1 MSVTFKIISYQRLTP
16 GQQETFQT
24 DLEKFSIGR
33 SPENNWALPDP
44 QRFMSG
50 THCWIENRGGTWYV
64 IDTSTN
70 GVFINGSDQRMAKND
85 SVALKIGDQIRIGDY
100 ELELAQQDSSSPGVS
115 SSALP
120 DPFLDDDDFF
130 SQAETSIS
138 EAAPQDGRQELKEVN
153 TPLSQMDSS
162 LLGSSVSIDDLYQ
175 LDEEE
180 TPEPPPSLASG
191 GNQGSVLDHHFSSP
205 HVQQSPPPA
214 ATPPPADDDLLNKY
228 AVPLD
233 EIPDNWD
240 DDFDEDDQ
248 TEQPPSAAPA
258 APSIPDSYS
267 APAAEPHSAA
277 EPAQPSTPAAEYTP
291 PPPAQPPPAQHTPA
305 PAARSL
311 NADSAIAAF
320 AAGAE
325 LDLDLLQVAD
335 EEAFFRDLGGLL
347 KTMTQGLMQA
357 IASRGQV
364 KSEFR
369 LEQTMIAPTENNPFK
384 FSVSPKEAMLRLI
397 NRTDGAYLSGSQAAS
412 EAVDDI
418 NAHQLAVMA
427 GTEAALKSILHRF
440 DPDKLEKRFSKD
452 SKSVSLLKKAR
463 YWDFYKVLYTEISEA
478 VDDDFQQLFGAEFSN
493 AYEQQLDR
501 LKLSRKESSR

>member
-1 MSVTFKIISYQRLTP
+1 V
-16 GQQETFQT
+16 
-24 DLEKFSIGR
+24 
-33 SPENNWALPDP
+33 
-44 QRFMSG
+44 
-50 THCWIENRGGTWYV
+50 
-64 IDTSTN
+64 
-70 GVFINGSDQRMAKND
+70 
-85 SVALKIGDQIRIGDY
+85 
-100 ELELAQQDSSSPGVS
+100 
-115 SSALP
+115 P
-120 DPFLDDDDFF
+120 DPFLDDDDDYF
-130 SQAETSIS
+130 SQAKTSVSETPPPG
-138 EAAPQDGRQELKEVN
+138 ARQELKDVN

-162 LLGSSVSIDDLYQ
+162 LLGSSVSIDDLYN
-175 LDEEE
+175 LDEKEK
-180 TPEPPPSLASG
+180 PEPPSFSSQSD
-191 GNQGSVLDHHFSSP
+191 QGSVLDHHFSSP
-205 HVQQSPPPA
+205 SVQQARAPA
-214 ATPPPADDDLLNKY
+214 STPPPADDDLLNKY

-240 DDFDEDDQ
+240 DDDFDLDDVP
-248 TEQPPSAAPA
+248 EPSPPAPQAAPPAASAPPVAPA
-258 APSIPDSYS
+258 APDDPAGYVS
-267 APAAEPHSAA
+267 PAAAPEPT
-277 EPAQPSTPAAEYTP
+277 QPPQPAAEYA
-291 PPPAQPPPAQHTPA
+291 PPAPVQPPPARRAPA
-305 PAARSL
+305 PTARSI

-325 LDLDLLQVAD
+325 LDLDLLQVPD
-335 EEAFFRDLGGLL
+335 EEAFFQDLGALL

-384 FSVSPKEAMLRLI
+384 FSVSPKEAMMRLI
-397 NRTDGAYLSGSQAAS
+397 NRTDGAYLSGVKAAA
-412 EAVDDI
+412 EAIDDI

-440 DPDKLEKRFSKD
+440 DPEKLETRFSKD